1 MFSILIRFPSL
12 NICLTYSPMGTGCFR
27 RAHEVKPHHGIS
39 QRLHGF
45 LDGCFG
51 SSFSRSGCSSSGP
64 RELFSARSRESWR
77 CKSMQAGERTHL
89 TDYLVLLRDENRE
102 PKAQWRMPHRGN
114 ALRKNNSHRPTPIPV
129 FTCLLWGRLWLY
141 LTGKDTVRNVPLDPL
156 PLLRTTVS
164 MLLCKC
170 SGPCT
175 TWVWTVQVPY
185 TQVFSINILESFLWQ
200 FKKVYSSL

>member
-89 TDYLVLLRDENRE
+89 TDYLVLLITKLQLIRGQHNDIIINSQNSLRLNFIIRE
-102 PKAQWRMPHRGN
+102 E
-114 ALRKNNSHRPTPIPV
+114 
-129 FTCLLWGRLWLY
+129 
-141 LTGKDTVRNVPLDPL
+141 TV
-156 PLLRTTVS
+156 
-164 MLLCKC
+164 
-170 SGPCT
+170 
-175 TWVWTVQVPY
+175 
-185 TQVFSINILESFLWQ
+185 TQLVFSSPHNF
-200 FKKVYSSL
+200 